1 MKEDITLKANPKR
14 IFVLILA
21 LVLALGMISGS
32 FSEESVPEQADP
44 TPQPNAF
51 GVPAEGKNILLLIS
65 DDEKDTVL
73 EDHKWVVQTA
83 VAIFASAFEGT
94 DTTLTLQPVSKEA
107 EAVQILPSAGADI
120 AGTVDEAFRAVENKD
135 NATSNKLDSQLCL
148 RLKALSEAESGY
160 DCIILITNGK
170 YESVGSSPYKS
181 KEYDD
186 ISLPL
191 TVLTLYSDTEGD
203 KAQNIVGVAEKFGG
217 EAANVL
223 NANALTL
230 ANQMLIAAGLH
241 ELAAYQLPADSK
253 AESLMNVCG
262 YLVGEAAA
270 TTEADSSVE
279 TTDGTEAS
287 GTSLTISPDAC
298 FAANQAGVERI
309 VVGRVKAV
317 LQLEINYIP
326 ATEDSTDAAGQDGV
340 QSEGAASDATAGQD
354 DVQSEGAAP
363 DSAAGQDDVQSE
375 GAVPDATAGQD
386 DVQPEGA
393 ASDAAAVAED
403 SQSEET
409 ASDATIQIE
418 KGSGATFSADASE
431 GLTLTWK
438 LVRTGSDGETEA
450 EVVFDANSPF
460 STADLEDGTYTLTLT
475 GTCDELNI
483 PEEAKSV
490 TFRIVSRPEY
500 AGNDKEGYEAKN
512 SPDNPD
518 VFVTELT
525 KADSFVNDDDN
536 KVTVKVKDKNLPF
549 TAEFNGDGKLTIT
562 RNNDSEPASEASATP
577 EPITVT
583 LTAQNE
589 YGLEASKDVTINLH
603 DGSAVIAGLKLNAE
617 WNAPQEWYTEGT
629 KITASVTLNEDSAAL
644 IDENSDWANS
654 ITVMV
659 STNGK
664 PENATELPKR
674 AVENWTPADGWIYT
688 ATTATGMPELSFYIN
703 GNPAGTL
710 SAPTVH
716 ASKDLTG
723 GRLEGSTLTA
733 EPNADSYELNADYI
747 ITVRLGDLET
757 LQGAPDWAEESGKI
771 TVTCEDAEGNTIPL
785 TDSAEGDTT
794 GQLTDSTEDGTTVQ
808 HADSAEDGTS
818 VRFTG
823 SPAEGWTLTGI
834 AHEDTTY
841 TFKLTYDGQQEVQ
854 KEEIATIK
862 VEPAPFYIR
871 LACMLNGKEDWE
883 FDDDNGILGSPDM
896 LRVYIA
902 AGILLLLI
910 IILIVIIKAASKQRF
925 RENASIEITVK
936 TADRSYEGRPV
947 ELEPWGKKAVSFG
960 SLVSSSALPP
970 ISLLMDSDVMN
981 KITFRPVRGGVR
993 VDNRSSRLSGGDREI
1008 LTRDSNVVRLSGDQ
1022 NISVIIRYK

>member
-73 EDHKWVVQTA
+73 EDHKRVVQTA

-94 DTTLTLQPVSKEA
+94 DTTLTLQPVSEKA

-120 AGTVDEAFRAVENKD
+120 AETVDEAFRAVENKD

-148 RLKALSEAESGY
+148 RLKALSKAESGY
-160 DCIILITNGK
+160 DCIILITNGM

-191 TVLTLYSDTEGD
+191 TVLTLYSDAEIGD
-203 KAQNIVGVAEKFGG
+203 AKAPNIVGVEDRFGG
-217 EAANVL
+217 EAENVP

-230 ANQMLIAAGLH
+230 ANQMLIAVGLP
-241 ELAAYQLPADSK
+241 ELEAYQLPANSK
-253 AESLMNVCG
+253 AESLMDVCG
-262 YLVGEAAA
+262 YLVDEAAA

-298 FAANQAGVERI
+298 FAANLAGVERI
-309 VVGRVKAV
+309 VVGTVKDE
-317 LQLEINYIP
+317 LQLEIKYNP

-340 QSEGAASDATAGQD
+340 QSEDAAPDAAAGQDDVQPEGAASDATA
-354 DVQSEGAAP
+354 E
-363 DSAAGQDDVQSE
+363 
-375 GAVPDATAGQD
+375 QD

-393 ASDAAAVAED
+393 ASDAAAVPEV
-403 SQSEET
+403 SQPGET

-418 KGSGATFSADASE
+418 KGSEETFSAKASE
-431 GLTLTWK
+431 GLTLAWN

-450 EVVFDANSPF
+450 EIVFDANGNI
-460 STADLEDGTYTLTLT
+460 STANLEDGTYTLTLT
-475 GTCDELNI
+475 GTCAELDI
-483 PEEAKSV
+483 DREAKPY
-490 TFRIVSRPEY
+490 TFRIVSPPVY
-500 AGNDKEGYEAKN
+500 AGNEEEDYEAKN
-512 SPDNPD
+512 SPDNRD

-525 KADSFVNDDDN
+525 KADAFDNDDD
-536 KVTVKVKDKNLPF
+536 KVTVKVKSENPTF

-562 RNNDSEPASEASATP
+562 RVNNPESASEASATP
-577 EPITVT
+577 ASITVT

-603 DGSAVIAGLKLNAE
+603 DGSAVIAGLKLTAE
-617 WNAPQEWYTEGT
+617 WNAPTGTSDGSDVWYTEGT
-629 KITASVTLNEDSAAL
+629 EITANVTLDEDSAEQIAS
-644 IDENSDWANS
+644 NSDWADS

-659 STNGK
+659 STDGS
-664 PENATELPKR
+664 PENATELQRKD
-674 AVENWTPADGWIYT
+674 VDNWTPAEGWTYT
-688 ATTATGMPELSFYIN
+688 ATTATEMPELSFYIN

-733 EPNADSYELNADYI
+733 EPNADSYELNADYT
-747 ITVRLGDLET
+747 ITVRPDNLDA

-794 GQLTDSTEDGTTVQ
+794 GQLTDSAEDGTTVQ

-841 TFKLTYDGQQEVQ
+841 TFKLTYDGQQKVQ
-854 KEEIATIK
+854 KEETATIK
-862 VEPAPFYIR
+862 VKPAPFYIR

-883 FDDDNGILGSPDM
+883 FDDTNGILGSPDM

-970 ISLLMDSDVMN
+970 ISLLMDGDVMN

>member
-1 MKEDITLKANPKR
+1 MKANPKR

-32 FSEESVPEQADP
+32 FSEESVPGQADP
-44 TPQPNAF
+44 TPQPNAS

-65 DDEKDTVL
+65 DDEEDTVL
-73 EDHKWVVQTA
+73 EDHSRVVQTA

-94 DTTLTLQPVSKEA
+94 DTTLTLQPVSEKA
-107 EAVQILPSAGADI
+107 EARQILPSAEANADPADKPDI
-120 AGTVDEAFRAVENKD
+120 AGTVDEAFDAVKNNA

-148 RLKALSEAESGY
+148 RLKALSEPKSGY
-160 DCIILITNGK
+160 DCIILITNGM
-170 YESVGSSPYKS
+170 YEPGDNKPYTNND
-181 KEYDD
+181 YAG

-191 TVLTLYSDTEGD
+191 TVLTLYSDAEGD
-203 KAQNIVGVAEKFGG
+203 KAQNIVGVAGRFGG
-217 EAANVL
+217 KAANVP

-230 ANQMLIAAGLH
+230 ANQMLIAAGLP

-253 AESLMNVCG
+253 AESLMDVCG

-279 TTDGTEAS
+279 SADGTEAS
-287 GTSLTISPDAC
+287 ETSITISPNAC

-309 VVGRVKAV
+309 VVGTVKDD
-317 LQLEINYIP
+317 LQLKINYIP
-326 ATEDSTDAAGQDGV
+326 ATEDSTDAAGQDDV
-340 QSEGAASDATAGQD
+340 QPEAAASDA
-354 DVQSEGAAP
+354 
-363 DSAAGQDDVQSE
+363 AAGQDDVQSE
-375 GAVPDATAGQD
+375 AAAPDAAAGQGG
-386 DVQPEGA
+386 VQPEGA

-409 ASDATIQIE
+409 ASDAPIQIE
-418 KGSGATFSADASE
+418 KGSDATFSAEASE

-438 LVRTGSDGETEA
+438 LVPTGSDGETA
-450 EVVFDANSPF
+450 EEIAIDANGPF
-460 STADLEDGTYTLTLT
+460 STANLEDGTYTLTLT

-490 TFRIVSRPEY
+490 TFRIVSPPEY
-500 AGNDKEGYEAKN
+500 AGNVKEGYEAKN

-525 KADSFVNDDDN
+525 QADSFENDDDN
-536 KVTVKVKDKNLPF
+536 VTVKVKDEDLPF
-549 TAEFNGDGKLTIT
+549 TAEFNDEDEGKLTIT
-562 RNNDSEPASEASATP
+562 HVNNPESASDASATP
-577 EPITVT
+577 ASITVT

-589 YGLEASKDVTINLH
+589 YGLEASKDVTIKLH
-603 DGSAVIAGLKLNAE
+603 DGSAVIAGLTLTAE
-617 WNAPQEWYTEGT
+617 WNAPTDTSDGSDVWYTEGT
-629 KITASVTLNEDSAAL
+629 EITANVTLDEDSAEQIAS
-644 IDENSDWANS
+644 NSDWANS

-659 STNGK
+659 STDGN
-664 PENATELPKR
+664 PENATEL
-674 AVENWTPADGWIYT
+674 EGNSTDGWTYT
-688 ATTATGMPELSFYIN
+688 ATTATGMPALTFYIN

-710 SAPTVH
+710 SAPTVYPED
-716 ASKDLTG
+716 KLTRG
-723 GRLEGSTLTA
+723 LLQGSTLTA
-733 EPNADSYELNADYI
+733 EPNADSYELNAGYT
-747 ITVRLGDLET
+747 ITVCPDNLET

-785 TDSAEGDTT
+785 TDSAE
-794 GQLTDSTEDGTTVQ
+794 DGTTGQ
-808 HADSAEDGTS
+808 HADSAEGDTT

-862 VEPAPFYIR
+862 VKPAPFYIR

-883 FDDDNGILGSPDM
+883 FDDTNGILGSPDM

-910 IILIVIIKAASKQRF
+910 IILIVIIKATSKQRF

-970 ISLLMDSDVMN
+970 ISLLMDGDVMN